1 MPDTNPSASAHSD
14 NEGERRQIGESEMK
28 TSSVFS
34 SHPEEEILD
43 LYVMGRL
50 KGNDLARIQE
60 HIEQCEECQVKAMEF
75 GEWVNTLR
83 DASREARSEDKY
95 HQPSFHWFRKPVF
108 LAVGAVAAVAVMVP
122 LLRKPPEVQSVELTT
137 LRGNGQSDGINDAEA
152 GRPLDLKIDLTGTP
166 ENNCCL
172 VEIVDASGKVLSR
185 SETIVSN
192 RTTRAR
198 TEPLDEGKYWVRVF
212 TTGGAPLREM
222 GLEVR

>member
-1 MPDTNPSASAHSD
+1 MPDTNPPASAHSD
-14 NEGERRQIGESEMK
+14 NEGGRQQIGESEMK
-28 TSSVFS
+28 TASTSS

-43 LYVMGRL
+43 MYVMGRL
-50 KGNDLARIQE
+50 KNGEMARVQE

-83 DASREARSEDKY
+83 DASLEARSEDKY
-95 HQPSFHWFRKPVF
+95 RQPSFHWFRKPVF
-108 LAVGAVAAVAVMVP
+108 LAVGAVAVVAVMVP
-122 LLRKPPEVQSVELTT
+122 LIRKPPEAQSVELTA
-137 LRGNGQSDGINDAEA
+137 LRGNGQSAGISGAEA

-172 VEIVDASGKVLSR
+172 VEIVDSSGKVLSR

-212 TTGGAPLREM
+212 TTGGTPLREM
-222 GLEVR
+222 GLDVR